1 MAELSKIK
9 VELNLFSLVGQKVNN
24 AECSCTQYNC
34 TQTITLGWMT
44 KGNKHD
50 VVVQSSSFLLSS
62 DSPVFLS
69 LLGWS
74 SEAGFLCSRLVLG
87 S

>member
-50 VVVQSSSFLLSS
+50 VVVLIK
-62 DSPVFLS
+62 
-69 LLGWS
+69 W
-74 SEAGFLCSRLVLG
+74 
-87 S
+87 

>member
-1 MAELSKIK
+1 MQSAAAS
-9 VELNLFSLVGQKVNN
+9 
-24 AECSCTQYNC
+24 QYNC